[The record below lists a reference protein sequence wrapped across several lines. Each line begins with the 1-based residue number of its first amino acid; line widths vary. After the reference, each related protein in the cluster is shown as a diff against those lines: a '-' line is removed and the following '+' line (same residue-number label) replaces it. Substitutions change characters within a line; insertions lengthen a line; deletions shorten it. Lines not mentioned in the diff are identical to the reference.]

1 MTDVKLMFQWE
12 CHYAVAVDTYKLS
25 AFTPVADN
33 LVAIV
38 KQNEFNVRMRFFYEC
53 K

>member
-1 MTDVKLMFQWE
+1 MFQWE
-12 CHYAVAVDTYKLS
+12 CHYAIAVDTYQLS
-25 AFTPVADN
+25 AFAPVSDN